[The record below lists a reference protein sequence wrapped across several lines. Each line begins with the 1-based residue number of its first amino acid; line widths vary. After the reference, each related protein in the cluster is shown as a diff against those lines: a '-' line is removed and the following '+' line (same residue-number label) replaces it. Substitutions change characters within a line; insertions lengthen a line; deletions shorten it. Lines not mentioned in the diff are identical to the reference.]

1 MMVITTP
8 NIEAKPCAGGV
19 SWYGTPSEWSYYGR
33 ADDNILALLTRVI
46 IRWMLQIVRK
56 LL

>member
-8 NIEAKPCAGGV
+8 NIKAKPCAGGV

-46 IRWMLQIVRK
+46 IRWMLQIVRE